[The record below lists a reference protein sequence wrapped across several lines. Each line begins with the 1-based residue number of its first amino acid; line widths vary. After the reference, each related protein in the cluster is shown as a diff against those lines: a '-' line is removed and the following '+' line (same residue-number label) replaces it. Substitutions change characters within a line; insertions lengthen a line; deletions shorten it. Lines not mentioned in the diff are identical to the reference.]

1 VRVAPSR
8 RVLAG
13 YVVYEEDEPIVS
25 HPRDPFHRV
34 DILSSTR
41 HVRIELEDELLPES
55 SRTYMV
61 FETGLPVRFY
71 IPPEDVRVE
80 LRPNDK
86 RTYCAYKGEASYN
99 SLDVAGS
106 ERDDLV
112 WGYVQPLRQAAELA
126 GRVAFFDEK
135 VDVILDG
142 RRRENPRTALSASIV
157 EEADL

>member
-41 HVRIELEDELLPES
+41 HVRIELEDELLAES

-61 FETGLPVRFY
+61 FETGLPVR
-71 IPPEDVRVE
+71 
-80 LRPNDK
+80 L
-86 RTYCAYKGEASYN
+86 
-99 SLDVAGS
+99 
-106 ERDDLV
+106 
-112 WGYVQPLRQAAELA
+112 
-126 GRVAFFDEK
+126 
-135 VDVILDG
+135 
-142 RRRENPRTALSASIV
+142 
-157 EEADL
+157 